1 MLASYID
8 AGIMESS
15 MRAMAARYGAQAG
28 ALLVVL
34 IALAGCHKSAP
45 PAAEARQV
53 QTIAVTLTPDDQES
67 SYTGDVRPRWESALG
82 FRVPGKIVSRAVDVG
97 ARVVKGQLLARLDPE
112 DQRLGAESA
121 RQQLVAARS
130 DFEQAKADLA
140 RYKDLFSKGFI
151 SAAEYDKR
159 KWTYDTASARLEQST
174 AQLELNRNQTAYTQL
189 HADMDGVVTAVQA
202 EVGQV
207 VTPGQAVI
215 KVARLE
221 QKEVAVNVPENRL
234 GELKAAND
242 VDITLWATP
251 GKVYQGHIREIS
263 PSADAVTRTYTVKV
277 TVLDPDATVQL
288 GMTAN
293 VFLKRNGTH
302 LRVARLPLTALFQ
315 NGEQPAVWIIDPKT
329 NQVQLKTVQI
339 GRYTQDYVTVV
350 SGLNE
355 GDVVVRAGVH
365 KLNPGE
371 VVRPVAQ
378 AG

>member
-1 MLASYID
+1 MLASFGD

-15 MRAMAARYGAQAG
+15 MRAMAAGYPARAG
-28 ALLVVL
+28 ALVVVL
-34 IALAGCHKSAP
+34 LALGGCHKSAP

-112 DQRLGAESA
+112 DQRLGAEAA

-140 RYKDLFSKGFI
+140 RYEDLFSKGFI

-189 HADMDGVVTAVQA
+189 HADMDGVVTGVQA
-202 EVGQV
+202 EAGQV
-207 VTPGQAVI
+207 VTPGQTVI

-234 GELKAAND
+234 TD
-242 VDITLWATP
+242 
-251 GKVYQGHIREIS
+251 
-263 PSADAVTRTYTVKV
+263 
-277 TVLDPDATVQL
+277 
-288 GMTAN
+288 
-293 VFLKRNGTH
+293 
-302 LRVARLPLTALFQ
+302 
-315 NGEQPAVWIIDPKT
+315 
-329 NQVQLKTVQI
+329 
-339 GRYTQDYVTVV
+339 
-350 SGLNE
+350 
-355 GDVVVRAGVH
+355 
-365 KLNPGE
+365 
-371 VVRPVAQ
+371 
-378 AG
+378 